1 LRLAIGFASQRCSY
15 IYRPARVPF
24 VYSHTAEKEE
34 RKEKKEKT
42 PRRFGN
48 HELRAEWVVIIIII
62 GHRDGTSCPAAAA
75 AAAAA
80 EKESSGLVAWPGSPP
95 LEIGET
101 AQSVEQFGVK
111 LPSTA
116 SAEQEEGV
124 QASSSSG
131 KQFSPAIAEQP
142 DIHLVAA
149 IKSRVTKAVVHQVQ
163 ADWTTTPLPPFF
175 PCCMAAGCSPVK
187 ANTQ

>member
-1 LRLAIGFASQRCSY
+1 MRLAIGFASQRCSY

-75 AAAAA
+75 AA

-131 KQFSPAIAEQP
+131 KQFSLAIAE
-142 DIHLVAA
+142 
-149 IKSRVTKAVVHQVQ
+149 
-163 ADWTTTPLPPFF
+163 
-175 PCCMAAGCSPVK
+175 
-187 ANTQ
+187 

>member
-1 LRLAIGFASQRCSY
+1 LPANVVHIFTDPHASLSFIPTQ
-15 IYRPARVPF
+15 P
-24 VYSHTAEKEE
+24 KK

-131 KQFSPAIAEQP
+131 KQFSLAIAE
-142 DIHLVAA
+142 
-149 IKSRVTKAVVHQVQ
+149 
-163 ADWTTTPLPPFF
+163 
-175 PCCMAAGCSPVK
+175 
-187 ANTQ
+187 

>member
-1 LRLAIGFASQRCSY
+1 LPANVVHIFTDPHASLSFIPTQ
-15 IYRPARVPF
+15 P
-24 VYSHTAEKEE
+24 KKE

-75 AAAAA
+75 Q
-80 EKESSGLVAWPGSPP
+80 KESSGLVAWPGSPP

>member
-1 LRLAIGFASQRCSY
+1 MRLAIGFASQRCSY

-62 GHRDGTSCPAAAA
+62 GHRDGTSCPAAT
-75 AAAAA
+75 AAA

-131 KQFSPAIAEQP
+131 KQFWLAMAEQP

-175 PCCMAAGCSPVK
+175 PCCIATGCSPVK

>member
-1 LRLAIGFASQRCSY
+1 LPANVVHIFTDPHASLSFIPTQ
-15 IYRPARVPF
+15 P
-24 VYSHTAEKEE
+24 KKE

-62 GHRDGTSCPAAAA
+62 GHRDGTSCP
-75 AAAAA
+75 AAAA

-131 KQFSPAIAEQP
+131 KQFSLAMTEQP

>member
-1 LRLAIGFASQRCSY
+1 LPANVVHIFTDPHASLSFIPTQ
-15 IYRPARVPF
+15 P
-24 VYSHTAEKEE
+24 KKE

-62 GHRDGTSCPAAAA
+62 GHRDGTSCPA